1 MSSLNRIIY
10 FYSKNDF
17 ENYKSFKKNYK
28 KKIIYDEQFIQW
40 FIGFYE
46 HTYRLERQMPSYTRH
61 RKFTFHESNHEL
73 CYFKNLLDNTYCHY
87 ERCSCNIHSY
97 FRISKNRYTILE
109 RLWIMRILNKYL
121 NSIFPN
127 ELLELI
133 TKYIPINNHS
143 ILDLVMYQWILSNH
157 LEEYIPNNYS
167 NLHYLF
173 NLKKMN

>member
-1 MSSLNRIIY
+1 
-10 FYSKNDF
+10 
-17 ENYKSFKKNYK
+17 
-28 KKIIYDEQFIQW
+28 
-40 FIGFYE
+40 
-46 HTYRLERQMPSYTRH
+46 
-61 RKFTFHESNHEL
+61 
-73 CYFKNLLDNTYCHY
+73 
-87 ERCSCNIHSY
+87 
-97 FRISKNRYTILE
+97 
-109 RLWIMRILNKYL
+109 MRILNKYL